1 MQTTGSIKQ
10 EQDVVK
16 KKCSEAKGALGKTR
30 SLMAEMK
37 ITIEDKVETFPRK
50 IEKMTKGWKIG
61 EGDKKNTKM
70 VLEDSTSE

>member
-10 EQDVVK
+10 EQDVIK

-50 IEKMTKGWKIG
+50 IRQHDKGMENRRGRQIKCKDGTRRFNI
-61 EGDKKNTKM
+61 
-70 VLEDSTSE
+70 